1 MKIKF
6 LYIFGITLFLTLT
19 SMSLGKFTF
28 KAERISFTVRGNGKS
43 LVKLGIGSRVGSGH
57 CCSGVSKDSYS
68 TFTGEVGWVLYD
80 SEIHRVITTVYRGMS
95 GKTIDLRDYFWITNW
110 NYTNSELKWKS
121 VEISIYDSKNCKFS
135 TLENLLKWKI
145 S

>member
-1 MKIKF
+1 
-6 LYIFGITLFLTLT
+6 
-19 SMSLGKFTF
+19 
-28 KAERISFTVRGNGKS
+28 
-43 LVKLGIGSRVGSGH
+43 
-57 CCSGVSKDSYS
+57 
-68 TFTGEVGWVLYD
+68 VLYD